1 VLSLKLGSLF
11 EPPENEVVALADAP
25 RINMGGVG
33 AMEKLLTPRSG
44 LGANLRSVLEPAYLE
59 KSSTRSTVTWGGG
72 SLPCA
77 RQPAGSAL
85 GHWLDRSRGGVTP

>member
-11 EPPENEVVALADAP
+11 EAARERVVAWPDAP

-44 LGANLRSVLEPAYLE
+44 LRCNCCGQCSNRGPPAG
-59 KSSTRSTVTWGGG
+59 KSSTINCDVEVVHVVRG
-72 SLPCA
+72 SLRVRLVTGC
-77 RQPAGSAL
+77 
-85 GHWLDRSRGGVTP
+85 RSRGGVTP